1 MGPKSEDLQW
11 ICLFHFAEAHL
22 EAHLELHCVNIV
34 LYILVRLATLGSAAV
49 RQMHR
54 YLPIPS
60 YIGVMHARLHVEAAE
75 ALLEMNETIELVEI

>member
-1 MGPKSEDLQW
+1 M
-11 ICLFHFAEAHL
+11 
-22 EAHLELHCVNIV
+22 
-34 LYILVRLATLGSAAV
+34 VRLATLGSAAV

-75 ALLEMNETIELVEI
+75 ALLEMNETIEIVEI